1 VCRDQPCGCLLADA
15 AVAALATLPAGIAN
29 ALRHGEEY
37 LQAMRTVVPVCTSVP
52 YQITPSR
59 PPDEALLQQLAV
71 THGVEGP
78 AQRLLAALRAKAAP

>member
-1 VCRDQPCGCLLADA
+1 
-15 AVAALATLPAGIAN
+15 
-29 ALRHGEEY
+29 
-37 LQAMRTVVPVCTSVP
+37 MRTVVPVCTSVP

-78 AQRLLAALRAKAAP
+78 VQRLLAALRARAAP